1 MCRIE
6 RQPVAIA
13 AVVVA
18 VFVAVV
24 VTAVVVT
31 AVVVTTVV
39 VTAVVVIDIGVS
51 VLHSFE
57 TDIEGWLGMTNRRCW
72 P

>member
-31 AVVVTTVV
+31 AVVV
-39 VTAVVVIDIGVS
+39 IDSGVS

>member
-18 VFVAVV
+18 VV
-24 VTAVVVT
+24 VTA
-31 AVVVTTVV
+31 VV

-57 TDIEGWLGMTNRRCW
+57 MDIEGWLGMTNRRC
-72 P
+72 

>member
-18 VFVAVV
+18 VV
-24 VTAVVVT
+24 VTA
-31 AVVVTTVV
+31 VV